1 MTKSMV
7 TSTTVASGTGSAASG
22 TKAAA
27 ATQTGAASFVGP
39 KLGVVAL
46 AGLVGFLL

>member
-1 MTKSMV
+1 MV
-7 TSTTVASGTGSAASG
+7 TNTTVVSGTGSTATDA
-22 TKAAA
+22 KAAA
-27 ATQTGAASFVGP
+27 ATHTGAASCVGP